1 MRIAK
6 FEMSYDDFI
15 SELGKAGLSV
25 RDFAALLGMRANS
38 VSNYSK
44 RGEVSSHLG
53 IIAALL
59 AELRL
64 NGIPYNPVFNRVDVN
79 KKKSRG
85 SATKGKF
92 GGDPQTQMELS

>member
-1 MRIAK
+1 
-6 FEMSYDDFI
+6 MSYDEFMA
-15 SELGKAGLSV
+15 ELGKAGLTV
-25 RDFAALLGMRANS
+25 REFAALLGMRANS

-64 NGIPYNPVFNRVDVN
+64 NGIPYERAFDRVDVN
-79 KKKSRG
+79 RKKSRG
-85 SATKGKF
+85 SAAAGKF
-92 GGDPQTQMELS
+92 GGDPQTQLELRS

>member
-25 RDFAALLGMRANS
+25 RDLAALLGMRANS

>member
-1 MRIAK
+1 
-6 FEMSYDDFI
+6 MSYDDFI
-15 SELGKAGLSV
+15 SELGKAGLTV
-25 RDFAALLGMRANS
+25 RDFAALVGMRANS

-64 NGIPYNPVFNRVDVN
+64 NGIPYQPAFNRVDVN

-85 SATKGKF
+85 SAKIGKF
-92 GGDPQTQMELS
+92 GGDPQAQLELKS

>member
-1 MRIAK
+1 
-6 FEMSYDDFI
+6 MSYDEFI
-15 SELGKAGLSV
+15 AELGKAGLTV

-64 NGIPYNPVFNRVDVN
+64 SGVPYERVFDRVDVS

-85 SATKGKF
+85 SAATGKF
-92 GGDPQTQMELS
+92 GGDPQAQLELRS

>member
-1 MRIAK
+1 
-6 FEMSYDDFI
+6 MSYDDFI

-38 VSNYSK
+38 VSNYSQ

-53 IIAALL
+53 IIAALI

-64 NGIPYNPVFNRVDVN
+64 NGISHKPVFDRVDVN
-79 KKKSRG
+79 KKKFRG
-85 SATKGKF
+85 GAATGKF
-92 GGDPQTQMELS
+92 GGDPQTRMELS

>member
-1 MRIAK
+1 MP
-6 FEMSYDDFI
+6 YDEFI

-64 NGIPYNPVFNRVDVN
+64 NGLSYEPIFNRVDVN

-85 SATKGKF
+85 SAATGKF
-92 GGDPQTQMELS
+92 GGDPQAQLELHS

>member
-1 MRIAK
+1 
-6 FEMSYDDFI
+6 MSYDEFI

-25 RDFAALLGMRANS
+25 RDFAALLSMRANS

-44 RGEVSSHLG
+44 RGKVSSHLG

-64 NGIPYNPVFNRVDVN
+64 NGIPHEPVFNRCNVN
-79 KKKSRG
+79 KKKTRG
-85 SATKGKF
+85 SAATGKF
-92 GGDPQTQMELS
+92 GGDPQAQLELRP

>member
-1 MRIAK
+1 
-6 FEMSYDDFI
+6 MSYDDFI

>member
-1 MRIAK
+1 
-6 FEMSYDDFI
+6 MSYDVFI

-25 RDFAALLGMRANS
+25 RDFAALVGMRANS

-59 AELRL
+59 AELRV
-64 NGIPYNPVFNRVDVN
+64 NGIAHEPVFNRVDVN
-79 KKKSRG
+79 KKKFRG
-85 SATKGKF
+85 SAATGKF
-92 GGDPQTQMELS
+92 GGDQQAQLELKS

>member
-1 MRIAK
+1 
-6 FEMSYDDFI
+6 MSYDDFI
-15 SELGKAGLSV
+15 LELGKAGLSV
-25 RDFAALLGMRANS
+25 RDFAALVGMRANS

-64 NGIPYNPVFNRVDVN
+64 NGIPHESVFDRVDVN
-79 KKKSRG
+79 MKKSRG
-85 SATKGKF
+85 SAATGKF
-92 GGDPQTQMELS
+92 GGDPQTQLELRS

>member
-1 MRIAK
+1 
-6 FEMSYDDFI
+6 MSYDEFI

-25 RDFAALLGMRANS
+25 RDFAALLGMRPNS

-64 NGIPYNPVFNRVDVN
+64 NGILHQPVFDRIDVN

-85 SATKGKF
+85 GASTGRF
-92 GGDPQTQMELS
+92 GGDPQTQLELR

>member
-1 MRIAK
+1 MRR
-6 FEMSYDDFI
+6 MSYDAFI
-15 SELGKAGLSV
+15 AELGKAGLSV
-25 RDFAALLGMRANS
+25 REFAALLGMRANS

-64 NGIPYNPVFNRVDVN
+64 NDIPRDPVFDRVEVN

-85 SATKGKF
+85 SAAVGKF
-92 GGDPQTQMELS
+92 GGDPQAQLELGS